1 MEKFQAAGGAG
12 QPRQP
17 AWRSLSEAIA
27 RRKNRGAKQMVFAQM
42 PVKLLEAG
50 RAYALQAKPIRQ
62 KGRLTSNVR

>member
-1 MEKFQAAGGAG
+1 
-12 QPRQP
+12 
-17 AWRSLSEAIA
+17 
-27 RRKNRGAKQMVFAQM
+27 MVFAQM